1 MTPTRIVAD
10 ILLGSI
16 LLALMILSL
25 LYQLAAWYEHRPY
38 KRDTKR
44 AATIRQHSLLQMPA
58 PEGERLWR
66 EIP

>member
-16 LLALMILSL
+16 LLALVTISL
-25 LYQLAAWYEHRPY
+25 LRELAAWYEHRPY

-44 AATIRQHSLLQMPA
+44 AAAIWQHSLLQM
-58 PEGERLWR
+58 EERKQ
-66 EIP
+66 P

>member
-16 LLALMILSL
+16 LVALMTLSL
-25 LYQLAAWYEHRPY
+25 LRELAAWYEHRPY

-44 AATIRQHSLLQMPA
+44 AAAIRQHSLLQMPDR
-58 PEGERLWR
+58 ESERLW
-66 EIP
+66 EGD

>member
-16 LLALMILSL
+16 LVALVTLSL
-25 LYQLAAWYEHRPY
+25 LCELAAWYEHRPY

-44 AATIRQHSLLQMPA
+44 AASIREHSLLQMPSA
-58 PEGERLWR
+58 EDKCWR